1 MNTETR
7 KAIKRLILIK
17 TLNMIDALFSFE
29 LNDAEFKENYGYT
42 KKQIKQVILEMNSEW
57 K

>member
-42 KKQIKQVILEMNSEW
+42 KKQIKQVILEMNSE
-57 K
+57 